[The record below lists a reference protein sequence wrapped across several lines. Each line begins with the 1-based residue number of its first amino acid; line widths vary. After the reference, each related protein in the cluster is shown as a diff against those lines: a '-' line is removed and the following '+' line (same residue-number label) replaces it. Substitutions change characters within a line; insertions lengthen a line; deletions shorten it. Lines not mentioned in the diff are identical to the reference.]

1 MHAFQT
7 VYILR
12 TLMTVFRLKLLAVLF
27 CAMAFG
33 YVSTTSAN
41 ESGSCKKYGP
51 LTLGILPL
59 VSAEQLVIRFSPLA
73 QYLSKF
79 LDVQIRIETA
89 PNFAEF
95 ARRTNETR
103 RYDILYT
110 APHFF
115 PQASSKA
122 GYRLVASV
130 DSPGMCAVIAVPKQS
145 QINNINDLIGK
156 KLATIPPMSLATL
169 LVRRHL
175 LANGINPDKDLTMIA
190 TPTHNASLLSS
201 YHGVTDASA
210 LMQPPYEAASKQ
222 VRESMRIIAKTEVS
236 PHIPISVSSRIS
248 QNCADEIS
256 GLLIN
261 MSSTIEGQGV
271 LKHIRFPGF
280 RQGRPEEYER
290 IRDLLVR

>member
-1 MHAFQT
+1 MQVLQFVLISRTWVATFRPVSLVVICSAF
-7 VYILR
+7 
-12 TLMTVFRLKLLAVLF
+12 M
-27 CAMAFG
+27 FG
-33 YVSTTSAN
+33 HVSSTSAN
-41 ESGSCKKYGP
+41 ESGNCKEYGP

-73 QYLSKF
+73 QYLSKS
-79 LDVQIRIETA
+79 LDVPIRIETA
-89 PNFAEF
+89 PNFTEF
-95 ARRTNETR
+95 ARRTNESR

-130 DSPGMCAVIAVPKQS
+130 DSPGMRAVIVVPEQS

-175 LANGINPDKDLTMIA
+175 SANGINPDKDLTIVA

-201 YHGVTDASA
+201 YHGVTDASS

-222 VRESMRIIAKTEVS
+222 VRESMRIIARTEIS
-236 PHIPISVSSRIS
+236 PHIPISVSSRIN
-248 QNCADEIS
+248 QKCADEIS
-256 GLLIN
+256 ALLMN

-271 LKHIRFPGF
+271 LKHVRFPGF
-280 RQGRPEEYER
+280 KQGQPEEYEK